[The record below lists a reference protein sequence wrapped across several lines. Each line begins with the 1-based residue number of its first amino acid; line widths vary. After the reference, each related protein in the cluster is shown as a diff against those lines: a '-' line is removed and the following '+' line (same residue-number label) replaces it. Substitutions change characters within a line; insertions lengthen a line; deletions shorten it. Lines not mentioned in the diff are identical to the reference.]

1 MIKQQCPQRLR
12 ATNNW
17 KSLEKGKEREIPQ
30 LWHRKNKREALLR
43 VAGNCY
49 LFFQQK
55 CFNSFFQ
62 AYFLVHFCQ

>member
-49 LFFQQK
+49 LFFSAEM
-55 CFNSFFQ
+55 F
-62 AYFLVHFCQ
+62 